1 MPAPVAG
8 ADPALRSR
16 VFPRIPSPTTLSL
29 GKQLTFVQAERLE
42 VHGNVMLLTA
52 QRAGTAFQVIPVA
65 GVLSDPLNLVA
76 AVGLG
81 RELGNGALSGRV

>member
-1 MPAPVAG
+1 MAG
-8 ADPALRSR
+8 VNLALRSR
-16 VFPRIPSPTTLSL
+16 VFPCVPSPTTLSL
-29 GKQLTFVQAERLE
+29 GKQLTSVLAERLE
-42 VHGNVMLLTA
+42 VHSNVVLLTA

-65 GVLSDPLNLVA
+65 GILSDPLDLIA